1 MEIKE
6 FTIYSERNLL
16 NCKKYLSN
24 EKDKK
29 HKTILMCHGF
39 AGTQDLFFPKYAEKF
54 SNAGFDV
61 VTFDYNG
68 FGKSSGETEIVPAN
82 QINDILNLILFVKK
96 DEDLT
101 DNKII
106 LWGTS
111 LGGLYVLKIASLK
124 KEIAGV
130 YAQITF
136 ANGLR
141 NNTVGLDCDAFEK
154 YVNQIENIKYKEIN
168 ENKKLLLP
176 LKRLLSDEQS
186 KKFLDEYKE
195 LFPILLNTKLS
206 LATIKHINE
215 LKIDNDLKDIKIPVL
230 LGKAKEDAVNSPNEM
245 NFIFDNL
252 TSEKKLLEFN
262 CGHYEIYVGE
272 YFEEAIKEQIEWFDK
287 I

>member
-29 HKTILMCHGF
+29 YKTILMCHGF
-39 AGTQDLFFPKYAEKF
+39 AGTQDLFFPKYAERF
-54 SNAGFDV
+54 ANAGYDV

-124 KEIAGV
+124 KEIAGI

>member
-1 MEIKE
+1 MKIEE
-6 FTIYSERNLL
+6 FAIYSEKNIL
-16 NCKKYLSN
+16 NCQKYLSD
-24 EKDKK
+24 EKNRKY
-29 HKTILMCHGF
+29 KTILMCHGF
-39 AGTQDLFFPKYAEKF
+39 AGTQDLFFPKYAENF
-54 SNAGFDV
+54 VNAGFDV
-61 VTFDYNG
+61 ITFDYNG
-68 FGKSSGETEIVPAN
+68 FGKSSGETEIVPTN
-82 QINDILNLILFVKK
+82 QINDILNLILFIKK
-96 DEDLT
+96 DENLKN
-101 DNKII
+101 NKII

-111 LGGLYVLKIASLK
+111 LGGLYVLKVASFK

-141 NNTVGLDCDAFEK
+141 NNTVGLDNEALEK
-154 YVNQIENIKYKEIN
+154 YINQIENIKHKEIV

-176 LKRLLSDEQS
+176 LKKLLSDEQS
-186 KKFLDEYKE
+186 KKFLEEYKE

-215 LKIDNDLKDIKIPVL
+215 LKIDNDLKDIKAPVL
-230 LGKAKEDAVNSPNEM
+230 LGKAKKDIVNSPDEM

-252 TSEKKLLEFN
+252 VSEKKLIEFD

-272 YFEEAIKEQIEWFDK
+272 YFEQAVKEQIEWFDK